1 MKIWVYLLLQI
12 IHWRVEKVENFTF
25 TKLNLWQVCHQ
36 INMISFNLLFIYILC
51 CWLPAAMSTTIS
63 CHTAAR
69 LSKKQNNMESCYS
82 MPPKIIIAK
91 FGTSKQ
97 QRNMITF
104 WFPRMYQLAGTW
116 TLRKNSF
123 IGRMKKKKNYL
134 FLKSA
139 ISQGRR
145 YPWVLGC
152 QQFHQVM
159 GSMKSLQ
166 THKRQQL
173 WQPMQWTLRGE
184 STITKAYRTL
194 IMHLRPNHRILF
206 L

>member
-1 MKIWVYLLLQI
+1 MENI
-12 IHWRVEKVENFTF
+12 ENFIF
-25 TKLNLWQVCHQ
+25 TKLYLWQVCHE
-36 INMISFNLLFIYILC
+36 INKISFNLLFIHILC
-51 CWLPAAMSTTIS
+51 CWLPAAVSTTSS

-69 LSKKQNNMESCYS
+69 LSEKQNNMESSYS
-82 MPPKIIIAK
+82 MPSKITTAK
-91 FGTSKQ
+91 SGTSKQ
-97 QRNMITF
+97 QGNMITF

-116 TLRKNSF
+116 SLRKNYF
-123 IGRMKKKKNYL
+123 IGRMKKKKKYL

-173 WQPMQWTLRGE
+173 WQPTQVTLGE
-184 STITKAYRTL
+184 NL
-194 IMHLRPNHRILF
+194 LRHTEH
-206 L
+206 

>member
-12 IHWRVEKVENFTF
+12 IYWRVEKVENFIF

-51 CWLPAAMSTTIS
+51 CWLPAAMSTTSS

-69 LSKKQNNMESCYS
+69 LSKKQNNMECCYS
-82 MPPKIIIAK
+82 MPPKIIKAK

-123 IGRMKKKKNYL
+123 IGRMKKKKKITSSSSLPSLRVGGIPGCLAVNNSIKLCVAWSLYKHTKGSNYD
-134 FLKSA
+134 
-139 ISQGRR
+139 SQCSG
-145 YPWVLGC
+145 L
-152 QQFHQVM
+152 
-159 GSMKSLQ
+159 
-166 THKRQQL
+166 
-173 WQPMQWTLRGE
+173 
-184 STITKAYRTL
+184 
-194 IMHLRPNHRILF
+194 
-206 L
+206 